1 MHRLGKVL
9 LGSTAVAALLSGAV
23 TLPTTQASAQVNIDG
38 LIRGALHEY
47 NRHYRHRGHHGRT
60 HEARHGR
67 HHRQQHEAKD
77 EDSGKD
83 KHSGDDGDQA
93 NNKPDRRQFS
103 SHPKETPQTDAS
115 AGNQPPPQQPKPNGD
130 VPSFTPEK

>member
-67 HHRQQHEAKD
+67 HHRQHEAKD